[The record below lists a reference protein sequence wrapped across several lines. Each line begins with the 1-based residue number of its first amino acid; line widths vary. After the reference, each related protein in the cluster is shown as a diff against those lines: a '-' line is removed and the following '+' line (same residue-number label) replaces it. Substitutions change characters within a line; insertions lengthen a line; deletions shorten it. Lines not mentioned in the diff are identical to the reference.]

1 MLQNKIENTHLYK
14 NLEYTPFWHSREKKD
29 CKTLLLQEERLM
41 EQIHHF
47 FLHPFSIF
55 PLSDVVEADVGRLN

>member
-1 MLQNKIENTHLYK
+1 
-14 NLEYTPFWHSREKKD
+14 
-29 CKTLLLQEERLM
+29 M

-55 PLSDVVEADVGRLN
+55 PLSDVVEADVGRLNWGPCHELVYWHSSPLCVYWHSLHVFECQ